1 MKIISLHKQQKHPKK
16 QTQRSTILVQNF
28 VDIYTGEYPEFLIGP
43 PAPVYY
49 YFHALTKV
57 I

>member
-28 VDIYTGEYPEFLIGP
+28 IDIYTGEYPEFVIGP

-49 YFHALTKV
+49 YFHALTRV